1 MPKRLRSNRKK
12 QQPSEFTVVRSDM
25 DLPSQKLR
33 KEDTHP
39 PAAKPLVYAYI
50 VFIIIDADG
59 LVYGFA
65 AYGTMK
71 VLAIFAQLI
80 WN

>member
-1 MPKRLRSNRKK
+1 
-12 QQPSEFTVVRSDM
+12 
-25 DLPSQKLR
+25 LPSQKLR

-50 VFIIIDADG
+50 VFIIMDADG